1 MDEPDTSLAAQAREV
16 AIAQWDAR
24 ARSHDIDRS
33 GWTRAQY
40 VEDAERLMDEVDG
53 AVTSLVNGHIFALLE
68 EIRVLRG
75 EPQKP
80 LYTAFELPEP
90 EDPEYCGMYCQHN
103 APGECPCGPCTW
115 IRTNTG
121 FRHANGCAYA

>member
-1 MDEPDTSLAAQAREV
+1 MDR
-16 AIAQWDAR
+16 
-24 ARSHDIDRS
+24 H
-33 GWTRAQY
+33 GWTRARW

-80 LYTAFELPEP
+80 LHGGFAERAVHVDHDAESN
-90 EDPEYCGMYCQHN
+90 EYCSIYCEHN

-115 IRTNTG
+115 IRENTG
-121 FRHANGCAYA
+121 YQHVAGCAYA